1 MNVKYECLI
10 FPISEN
16 SWSGTN
22 NLDDDIDDDDDD
34 DDIEISVS

>member
-1 MNVKYECLI
+1 MI

-22 NLDDDIDDDDDD
+22 NLDDELDDDDDDD
-34 DDIEISVS
+34 DDIEINVS